1 MCCGRNKLP
10 KGLLLHLKSTKKMV
24 KKIWE
29 ETKNED
35 GSVTVTIKKEDIKIV
50 KE

>member
-10 KGLLLHLKSTKKMV
+10 KELLLRLKSTKKII
-24 KKIWE
+24 KKIWD

-35 GSVTVTIKKEDIKIV
+35 GSVTITIKKENIKLN